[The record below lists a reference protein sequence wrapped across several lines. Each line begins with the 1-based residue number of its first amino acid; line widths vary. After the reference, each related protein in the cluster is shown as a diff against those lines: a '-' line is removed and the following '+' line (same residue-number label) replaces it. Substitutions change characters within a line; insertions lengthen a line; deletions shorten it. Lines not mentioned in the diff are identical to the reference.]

1 MIIAQITDL
10 HIEAAGHRPAHGFDV
25 NASLAAVLRRL
36 ESHTPRPDMILATG
50 DLTAHGDDSEYDAL
64 AALLNS
70 VDIPMYIMPGNHD
83 DRDGMRKAFPG
94 HTYLPK
100 GDYLHYVIDEFPL
113 RIIALDTLAPGL
125 VDGTMC
131 PARCDWLTARLA
143 EAPSRPTVIA
153 MHHPPADIGI
163 GWLHSGNFAGR
174 DEIRDII
181 AVHQQVQA
189 VLCGHVHRSA
199 QVPLAHTRVHTTGS
213 TAYQFLLELS
223 DDAPRG
229 KGNEAPAYGLHLW
242 QPENGLVSHTVTL
255 ATSDGG

>member
-1 MIIAQITDL
+1 
-10 HIEAAGHRPAHGFDV
+10 
-25 NASLAAVLRRL
+25 
-36 ESHTPRPDMILATG
+36 MILATG

-174 DEIRDII
+174 DEISEIPLIKIQPRNIR
-181 AVHQQVQA
+181 ANNYSKLFVLYRRPNQA
-189 VLCGHVHRSA
+189 A
-199 QVPLAHTRVHTTGS
+199 
-213 TAYQFLLELS
+213 
-223 DDAPRG
+223 
-229 KGNEAPAYGLHLW
+229 
-242 QPENGLVSHTVTL
+242 TVYNTY
-255 ATSDGG
+255 